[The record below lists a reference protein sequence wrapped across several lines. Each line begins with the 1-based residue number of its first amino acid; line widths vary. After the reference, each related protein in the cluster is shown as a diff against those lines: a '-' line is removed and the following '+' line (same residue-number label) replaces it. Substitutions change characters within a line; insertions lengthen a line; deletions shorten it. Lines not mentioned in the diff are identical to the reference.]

1 MKSRRFAG
9 RSRQMLL
16 MVLAAAGTLPGA
28 GQAANDFDPASHPPV
43 EQMIDQLS
51 AQGLDRQ
58 ALKRAMS
65 DASHKQSIIDAISR
79 PAEGRLSWEKYR
91 DIFIQPSRVSAGVQ
105 FVIDHRQAMQ
115 RAEERYGVEPEV
127 IAAIIGV
134 ETFYGRHKGS
144 YRVIDS
150 LSTLAFDYPR
160 RADFFRKQLE
170 AYLTLTLQQDLDPL
184 SLKGSY
190 AGAMGYPQFIPT
202 SYQAYAVDFDN
213 DGVRDLWHEP
223 VDAIGSV
230 ANYLAE
236 HGWQHGQP
244 VMIPAQAS
252 GTPDDGI
259 SFNAVSAP
267 DQPVSR
273 FEKMGITPE
282 RSLAGDT
289 RVMPL
294 ALDFEDGHKRYA
306 FGLNNFY
313 VITRYNHSHLYAAAV
328 TTLAE
333 RIHAELNQDD

>member
-1 MKSRRFAG
+1 MPA
-9 RSRQMLL
+9 
-16 MVLAAAGTLPGA
+16 T
-28 GQAANDFDPASHPPV
+28 GQAAQDFDPASHPKV
-43 EQMIDQLS
+43 EQMIEHLS
-51 AQGLDRQ
+51 SQGLDRK
-58 ALKRAMS
+58 ALIRAMD
-65 DASHKQSIIDAISR
+65 DATHQQSIIDAISR

-91 DIFIQPSRVSAGVQ
+91 NIFIQPSRVSAGVQ
-105 FVIDHRQAMQ
+105 FIIDHRQAMQ
-115 RAEERYGVEPEV
+115 RAEDRYGVEPEV

-150 LSTLAFDYPR
+150 LSTLAFDYPK
-160 RADFFRKQLE
+160 RADFFRGELE
-170 AYLTLTLQQDLDPL
+170 AYLTLTLQQGLDPL

-213 DGVRDLWHEP
+213 DGIRDLWHEP

-236 HGWQHGQP
+236 HGWQHGKP
-244 VMIPAQAS
+244 IMIPAAV
-252 GTPDDGI
+252 DGSPNQQI
-259 SFNAVSAP
+259 DFNAVSTP

-273 FEKMGITPE
+273 FEQMGLRPKK
-282 RSLAGDT
+282 SLSADT
-289 RVMPL
+289 KVMPL

-333 RIHAELNQDD
+333 RIHAELARDN